1 MAALLGMS
9 EEHVRGL
16 IRDEHL
22 GPVGVID
29 ISRSTRRISRTAPEE
44 IERFMRESQD
54 RFMKERQERKGEPS
68 TAA

>member
-1 MAALLGMS
+1 MT
-9 EEHVRGL
+9 EEHVRGP

-29 ISRSTRRISRTAPEE
+29 ISRSTRCISRIAPEE

-54 RFMKERQERKGEPS
+54 RFMKERQERKGELS